1 MYNYSFGNQQNP
13 AVKARTSQRF
23 LDISESERL
32 LLEISTCEP
41 TIQQC
46 FKIIESTCLSQ
57 GIFCKIDE
65 RPAKAEFLDHIEEY
79 YTPFCKQA
87 LRAMH
92 IYGFVPWRTKKILD
106 QDRVFMVPEVLPP
119 GTFSWYTEV
128 YGSRDKGNNKK
139 QKIDN
144 NFNNIVVYR
153 LNPIA
158 GSFKEEDINIYIHT
172 PAALDIM
179 NNSIL
184 YATVSSPLAHLL
196 TDYKALRQGQIRRS
210 HADAWNTTAKIITQ
224 FDPKLRVEDNPSQ
237 YLMDFVH
244 EDYFVPP
251 QGGDSMYPPFEA
263 HNVWQREHIIRRQ
276 FDTSTSSHHPE
287 VFALPR
293 DHTIAP
299 QTRLD
304 PCEDIMFLNDKYKRD
319 VCSLLGIPYEMVQG
333 KDGGFSHENARKTM
347 ASGRIFSTNMQELCK
362 HCSRLLVLVYRAIYG
377 KDSTVSFTLVPMPR
391 LEIEQIAD
399 LKILHEIGA
408 LSPDMCLK
416 MSKTLLGDD
425 SMFKK
430 KNPNVAKNTSTSLGK
445 GGDDD
450 DDDENDE
457 RTTSESLGT
466 KGRDKESKKKPKDD
480 TKGDL

>member
-1 MYNYSFGNQQNP
+1 MYNYSFGNHHQNP

-23 LDISESERL
+23 SDIAESERL
-32 LLEISTCEP
+32 LLEIATSEP
-41 TIQQC
+41 TLQQC

-57 GIFCKIDE
+57 GIFCKIDD
-65 RPAKAEFLDHIEEY
+65 RPAKEEFLDHIEEY

-92 IYGFVPWRTKKILD
+92 IYGFVPWRTKHIKD
-106 QDRVFMVPEVLPP
+106 QDRVFVVPEVLPC

-128 YGSRDKGNNKK
+128 YGSRDKGNSKR

-153 LNPIA
+153 LTPIA
-158 GSFKEEDINIYIHT
+158 GAFKEEDVNIYIHT
-172 PAALDIM
+172 PATLDIM

-184 YATVSSPLAHLL
+184 YATIQSPLAHLL

-251 QGGDSMYPPFEA
+251 NGGDSMYPPFEA

-276 FDTSTSSHHPE
+276 FDTSTSAHHPE

-293 DHTIAP
+293 DHTIAQ

-319 VCSLLGIPYEMVQG
+319 VCSLLGVPYEMVQG
-333 KDGGFSHENARKTM
+333 KDGGGFSHENAKKTM

-362 HCSRLLVLVYRAIYG
+362 HCSRLLVLVYREIYG
-377 KDSTVSFTLVPMPR
+377 KSSSVSFTLVPMPR

-430 KNPNVAKNTSTSLGK
+430 KNPNMAKNTSTSLGN
-445 GGDDD
+445 
-450 DDDENDE
+450 DDDEE
-457 RTTSESLGT
+457 ESLERG
-466 KGRDKESKKKPKDD
+466 DKDDKKKHQDD
-480 TKGDL
+480 KKSDL